1 MKLLT
6 AERRRALRIW
16 SPAFLAAG
24 ATWLLLM
31 TIGGT
36 PLARACGLALAIF
49 GVTASMR
56 PMGFVASTAGGLTLA
71 LCPVFWSQAGGGGP
85 EPAAIV
91 IAAALA
97 LIAMLASAIFLKRRH
112 LGIGLGIGVFV
123 ILFWSQ
129 IGTPQSLRLTG
140 LVSAWLVYL
149 LVDMIML
156 TNPRPGIKPAKAP
169 KYWQPLGLLL
179 LLAIGAANDPL
190 VVLFAPAILLALFLS
205 YARLPAWYWIALTV
219 TIGAGLALL
228 ARTYGMSQPPA
239 VDIWGWREAPRWIEL
254 GQLII
259 AQFSLLGIVLG
270 VIGLARLARW
280 YPPLGVVTMF
290 AYAAF
295 FAFGLVYLGRN
306 REILLLPLLII
317 QVMWMTYAVNTFGQ
331 WVNKSLENDAG
342 LWIHLV
348 SALYFIVPALLLLN
362 IMTLQV

>member
-1 MKLLT
+1 MRLLS
-6 AERRRALRIW
+6 AERREALRIW
-16 SPAFLAAG
+16 GPALMAAG
-24 ATWLLLM
+24 SAWFLLM
-31 TIGGT
+31 TLGET
-36 PLARACGLALAIF
+36 PLARACGLSLAIF

-71 LCPVFWSQAGGGGP
+71 LCPVFWSQTGGGAA
-85 EPAAIV
+85 EPTTIV

-97 LIAMLASAIFLKRRH
+97 LFAMLASTLLLKRQD

-140 LVSAWLVYL
+140 LVSAWLLYL

-156 TNPRPGIKPAKAP
+156 TNPRPGIKPAKSP
-169 KYWQPLGLLL
+169 KPWQPLGLLL
-179 LLAIGAANDPL
+179 LLAIGTVNDPL

-205 YARLPAWYWIALTV
+205 YARLSVWYWLAMILT
-219 TIGAGLALL
+219 ICAGLALL
-228 ARTYGMSQPPA
+228 ARSYILTPTP
-239 VDIWGWREAPRWIEL
+239 VVTIWGWREAVRWIEL

-259 AQFSLLGIVLG
+259 AQFSVLGIVLG
-270 VIGLARLARW
+270 VVGLARLARW

-295 FAFGLVYLGRN
+295 VAFGLVYLGRN
-306 REILLLPLLII
+306 REVLLLPLMII

-342 LWIHLV
+342 LWIHII
-348 SALYFIVPALLLLN
+348 SALYFAAPAILLLN
-362 IMTLQV
+362 ILNP